1 MAELPSILDIRNIV
15 SYFHI
20 KKETDL
26 DDEKAL
32 FNLLANY
39 NGHSVI
45 ITSAND
51 VPVVMPLNAE
61 KQRVAEQ
68 LKSIKDQQEKSRL
81 LNYLSTLNKCPP
93 GKSIVCQQNSQNTD
107 NIRCWTF
114 DFPNGVT
121 ITKY

>member
-15 SYFHI
+15 SYFHT

-26 DDEKAL
+26 DDEKTL

-39 NGHSVI
+39 NGHSVV

-51 VPVVMPLNAE
+51 VPVIMPINAE
-61 KQRVAEQ
+61 RQRVADK
-68 LKSIKDQQEKSRL
+68 LKTITDNQERGRL
-81 LNYLSTLNKCPP
+81 LNYLSTLNKCPV

-107 NIRCWTF
+107 NIRCWIF